1 MEGSEG
7 AKDAMS
13 MELSKAK
20 EQTKSLEKKVTMLQ
34 QNNQML
40 SESQSQEHNTKTAEL
55 QSRIEVKDDE
65 EDHKSGDHDDERMM
79 VEQQDQGNMMNEFQE
94 LSQSKAGLEASLGEV
109 TSNLKAATEQL
120 GSARAELEAKAA
132 AWEEEK
138 KTLVSEQVQ
147 VNGKKSEE
155 EEAETD
161 ANHKR
166 QEEEFVAKLNQVL
179 KEKEALVQKISTD
192 QQQ

>member
-55 QSRIEVKDDE
+55 QSRIEVKE
-65 EDHKSGDHDDERMM
+65 EDHHESGGDHDDEM

-109 TSNLKAATEQL
+109 TSNLKAATDQL

-138 KTLVSEQVQ
+138 KALVSEQVQ

-179 KEKEALVQKISTD
+179 KEKEALIQKISTD